1 MPLGSN
7 VIFICWNATTS
18 SSSIESQSCWSCS
31 ITVSTKVSDSTG
43 IVHSLS
49 RGSTPRRTFF
59 ELFKHS
65 AHGVLSYT
73 MGCQTEFIGQD
84 GQQEVVWLMYYVVNL
99 GSLTVQCLSQA
110 MRSNRHISQ
119 PQTRHGEINLIIEQN
134 AIHYRL
140 VTQVKLWV
148 PMKVN

>member
-7 VIFICWNATTS
+7 LIFICWNATTS
-18 SSSIESQSCWSCS
+18 SSSIDSQSCWSCS
-31 ITVSTKVSDSTG
+31 ITFSTKVSDSTG

>member
-1 MPLGSN
+1 
-7 VIFICWNATTS
+7 
-18 SSSIESQSCWSCS
+18 
-31 ITVSTKVSDSTG
+31 
-43 IVHSLS
+43 
-49 RGSTPRRTFF
+49 
-59 ELFKHS
+59 
-65 AHGVLSYT
+65 

-84 GQQEVVWLMYYVVNL
+84 GQQEVVWLMYYVVNH

-110 MRSNRHISQ
+110 MRSNRHIAQ
-119 PQTRHGEINLIIEQN
+119 PKTRYVEIDLIIEQN

>member
-1 MPLGSN
+1 
-7 VIFICWNATTS
+7 
-18 SSSIESQSCWSCS
+18 
-31 ITVSTKVSDSTG
+31 
-43 IVHSLS
+43 
-49 RGSTPRRTFF
+49 
-59 ELFKHS
+59 
-65 AHGVLSYT
+65 

-99 GSLTVQCLSQA
+99 GSLTVQCLSRA

-119 PQTRHGEINLIIEQN
+119 PQTRHVEINLIIEQN

>member
-7 VIFICWNATTS
+7 EIFICWNATTS
-18 SSSIESQSCWSCS
+18 SSSTEFESRWSCS
-31 ITVSTKVSDSTG
+31 ITVSTKVSDS
-43 IVHSLS
+43 IRVVHSLS

-59 ELFKHS
+59 ELFKHL
-65 AHGVLSYT
+65 AHGVFFLPRSY
-73 MGCQTEFIGQD
+73 QVEFIGQD

-99 GSLTVQCLSQA
+99 GALTVQCLPQA

-119 PQTRHGEINLIIEQN
+119 PQTHHVEINLIIEEN
-134 AIHYRL
+134 PIHYRL

>member
-1 MPLGSN
+1 
-7 VIFICWNATTS
+7 
-18 SSSIESQSCWSCS
+18 
-31 ITVSTKVSDSTG
+31 
-43 IVHSLS
+43 
-49 RGSTPRRTFF
+49 
-59 ELFKHS
+59 
-65 AHGVLSYT
+65 
-73 MGCQTEFIGQD
+73 MGCQTDFIGQD

-99 GSLTVQCLSQA
+99 GALTVQCLPRA

-119 PQTRHGEINLIIEQN
+119 PQTHHVEINLIIEQN